1 MCESRRIPAIAV
13 EYMDYPAYNVMKKIL
28 LLGVSALALMSCSK
42 DTIDSAGRDIAQN
55 AIRSFEWTNVVKIES
70 TDGEEVSRD
79 TIASAEDGTYLDFD
93 KDGYAYVFDGE
104 GGSISYPYDMP
115 TSKSMNFDKVS
126 YQIKE
131 NIIQT
136 TVKFTLE
143 NVDEDNTTVIEFRR
157 K

>member
-1 MCESRRIPAIAV
+1 
-13 EYMDYPAYNVMKKIL
+13 MDFPAYNIMKRIF
-28 LLGVSALALMSCSK
+28 LLGISAIALMSCSK

-70 TDGEEVSRD
+70 VEGKEVLRD
-79 TIASAEDGTYLDFD
+79 TLASAEEGTYLDFD
-93 KDGYAYVFDGE
+93 KDGYAYIFDGK
-104 GGSISYPYDMP
+104 GGSTSYPYDMP
-115 TSKSMNFDKVS
+115 TSKSMNFDNVS

-131 NIIQT
+131 NIIQA

-143 NVDEDNTTVIEFRR
+143 NVEAENKTIIEFRR